1 MKDARF
7 QMIDS
12 DAVGDGDGDDDDDD
26 GDDDD
31 DDDDDHDGDGGGGGG
46 GLEQKSLPPSL
57 SLNQLLSTQVGMGF
71 VKMGESG

>member
-12 DAVGDGDGDDDDDD
+12 DAVGDGDGD
-26 GDDDD
+26 GDDD
-31 DDDDDHDGDGGGGGG
+31 GGGG

-57 SLNQLLSTQVGMGF
+57 SLNQLLSTQVGMG
-71 VKMGESG
+71 

>member
-12 DAVGDGDGDDDDDD
+12 DAVGDGDGD

-31 DDDDDHDGDGGGGGG
+31 GGG

-57 SLNQLLSTQVGMGF
+57 SLNQLLSTQVGMGKQNGGIR
-71 VKMGESG
+71 VNITVHMLQLGDL

>member
-12 DAVGDGDGDDDDDD
+12 DAVGDGDGDDDD
-26 GDDDD
+26 
-31 DDDDDHDGDGGGGGG
+31 GGGG

-57 SLNQLLSTQVGMGF
+57 SLNQLLSTQVGMGKQNGGIR
-71 VKMGESG
+71 VNITGHMLQLGDL

>member
-12 DAVGDGDGDDDDDD
+12 DAVGDGDDDD
-26 GDDDD
+26 
-31 DDDDDHDGDGGGGGG
+31 GGGG

-57 SLNQLLSTQVGMGF
+57 SLNQLLSTQVGMGKQNGGIR
-71 VKMGESG
+71 VNITGHMLQLGDL

>member
-12 DAVGDGDGDDDDDD
+12 DAVGDGDGDDDD
-26 GDDDD
+26 
-31 DDDDDHDGDGGGGGG
+31 GGGG

-57 SLNQLLSTQVGMGF
+57 SLNQLLSTQVGMGKQNGGIR
-71 VKMGESG
+71 VNITGHMLQLGEL